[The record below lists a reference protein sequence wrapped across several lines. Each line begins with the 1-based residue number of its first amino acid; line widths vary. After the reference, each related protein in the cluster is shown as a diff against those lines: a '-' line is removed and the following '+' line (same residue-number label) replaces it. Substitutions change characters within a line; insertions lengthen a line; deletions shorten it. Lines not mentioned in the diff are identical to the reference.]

1 MEVRVKIVV
10 SDDAVEFEEQMNRE
24 LEFIGTRFLNILFFQ
39 TKDWRFSA
47 MITYTKDEE

>member
-10 SDDAVEFEEQMNRE
+10 SDDAAEFEEMLNKE
-24 LEFIGTRFLNILFFQ
+24 LKFVGKRFINILYFQ
-39 TKDWRFSA
+39 TADWKFSA